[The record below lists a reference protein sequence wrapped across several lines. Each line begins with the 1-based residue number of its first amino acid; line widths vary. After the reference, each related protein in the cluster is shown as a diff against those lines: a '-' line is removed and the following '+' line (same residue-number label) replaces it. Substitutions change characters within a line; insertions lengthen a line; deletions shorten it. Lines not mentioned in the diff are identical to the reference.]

1 MKLHGRF
8 QPQSGISPLE
18 NLQEKKK
25 INVGT
30 SIIVIKQESLSPKTL
45 WSKRKEK
52 TKI

>member
-18 NLQEKKK
+18 NLQKKKK
-25 INVGT
+25 IINNVGT
-30 SIIVIKQESLSPKTL
+30 SIIVESLSPKTL